1 MWRKHRSV
9 YQDHM
14 KYICNHIV
22 KPFKFKIL
30 RYAERV
36 HEMHDLAKYLPPY
49 SMIVESVKAANWNV
63 CNQEF
68 TAGEFRLEIKDR
80 LPKPMQD

>member
-1 MWRKHRSV
+1 
-9 YQDHM
+9 M
-14 KYICNHIV
+14 KYVCNDIV
-22 KPFKFKIL
+22 KPFKVKIL
-30 RYAERV
+30 RYANRV
-36 HEMHDLAKYLPPY
+36 REMYDLAKYLPPNLMKGK
-49 SMIVESVKAANWNV
+49 SATAANWTV